1 MRSTGAV
8 SYKANGTVCAT
19 GLDFYGGMGVAVVN
33 VLGNLDRLTPM
44 ANHFASFGVTHAF
57 SSPNIKGDTM
67 LPDMSGL
74 NVVRHFIIDMLDPGG
89 PYRTVYWFILR
100 RCLMDRLARNDQV
113 IATVVC
119 IHRGTRHVLSSH
131 EAMLHGDYQGIL
143 GKSLLNTFCGG
154 LEHMYT
160 SRALPTVRPAA
171 PRNDDHCILY
181 GIVFDHDTIKELRLR
196 IASLLRSTTCARA
209 QQVYGISRKAG
220 VAAMSSATLDTMLSS
235 SLSMQ

>member
-1 MRSTGAV
+1 
-8 SYKANGTVCAT
+8 
-19 GLDFYGGMGVAVVN
+19 
-33 VLGNLDRLTPM
+33 
-44 ANHFASFGVTHAF
+44 
-57 SSPNIKGDTM
+57 
-67 LPDMSGL
+67 
-74 NVVRHFIIDMLDPGG
+74 
-89 PYRTVYWFILR
+89 
-100 RCLMDRLARNDQV
+100 MDRLARKDQV

-119 IHRGTRHVLSSH
+119 IHPGTRHVLSSH

-143 GKSLLNTFCGG
+143 GKSLLNTFSGG

-160 SRALPTVRPAA
+160 SRALQTVRPDA